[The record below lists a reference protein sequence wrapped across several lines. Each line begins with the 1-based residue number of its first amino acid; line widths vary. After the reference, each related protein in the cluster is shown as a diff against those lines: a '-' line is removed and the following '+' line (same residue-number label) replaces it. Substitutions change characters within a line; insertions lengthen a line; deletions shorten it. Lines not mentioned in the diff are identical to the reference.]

1 MLDRFDFFQFPKNF
15 MNKDIQYHTVYT
27 RVREYRLLLDIKN
40 TLGKI
45 YYYLLIFFLITF
57 KTF

>member
-1 MLDRFDFFQFPKNF
+1 

-27 RVREYRLLLDIKN
+27 RVREYRLLLDVKN